1 MKKSGGCSLYETVG
15 GVGWECQGKKTE
27 EIRVDSAGTNRNA
40 YNRAACTL
48 EAMAEMLVA
57 QGAKQE
63 AKELLHGYY
72 YQVFSRYSAFRREV
86 RKAVATS
93 PLLAGMGI

>member
-1 MKKSGGCSLYETVG
+1 
-15 GVGWECQGKKTE
+15 
-27 EIRVDSAGTNRNA
+27 
-40 YNRAACTL
+40 
-48 EAMAEMLVA
+48 MAEMLVA